1 MRLLERMRA
10 GDADAQGELLA
21 RVYAE
26 LHRLAKSYM
35 AAERREHTLQP
46 TALVHEAF
54 VRLSN
59 GAPASPENRVQFF
72 RTAARAMRQVLVDH
86 ARARGSAKRDGARI
100 ELDEAVTDAVTDA
113 VALNEERGVDLLAL
127 EEALAE
133 LEATDEALAHL
144 VELRFFGGLE
154 AEEIAGLLGAS
165 ERTVRRDL
173 QFARAWLRRRLE
185 GGA

>member
-1 MRLLERMRA
+1 MDATVRLLERMRE

-86 ARARGSAKRDGARI
+86 ARARGRAKRDGARV
-100 ELDEAVTDAVTDA
+100 ELDDAVTDA
-113 VALNEERGVDLLAL
+113 AAASEERGVDLLAL

-133 LEATDEALAHL
+133 LEASDEALARL

-154 AEEIAGLLGAS
+154 AEEIAALLGTS